1 MTSKRQN
8 KENKQN
14 YHEDKRG
21 TTKVLR
27 EKNENVSVN
36 RVMLRAGNLSSV
48 SITTVCRTIRK
59 SGIKWSHS
67 QKKRSADRI

>member
-1 MTSKRQN
+1 MKT
-8 KENKQN
+8 KEEQLKCCG
-14 YHEDKRG
+14 K
-21 TTKVLR
+21 KM
-27 EKNENVSVN
+27 KNVSVN